1 MLTSVLSV
9 LLAAAGAQAPAS
21 PPPAQAGVERELP
34 RIAAETELVELD
46 VVVTDRDGR
55 AVTDLAQE
63 SFELLED
70 GQPRPITHFVPGFTL
85 APPAPRPAP
94 SAVTT
99 GPGPAAAPPAPEE
112 GGVPRARHIVMA
124 VDDYHL
130 EPADLPWVKRALAR
144 FIDEQLVAGDQ
155 ALVVAASGSLGALQ
169 QFTTD
174 REVLR
179 RAVDRLRP
187 QSASYRPSPLDVPRI
202 TEYQAELIEQ
212 GDREALSLA
221 VEDIMATSPSTQ
233 QDYSAQSRYEQR
245 VRTMSRQIVAS
256 TAHVTS
262 LTLSSL
268 EGLVEGLRPIRGR
281 KVVAFFSSGFLL
293 GSSRQ
298 TGRHELLMIA
308 DAAARSGVVFYTIDA
323 RGLTSTAPIADAAL
337 GSYNIRGARSASAA
351 ATPGTRAR
359 IELSAVNAARDG
371 LSALALDTGGLAFF
385 DRNKLEAPLQEIL
398 DDSAVYYRLGFE
410 PRESP
415 RDGGFHKIEVRV
427 PGRSGLRVRAASGY
441 FARGTEP
448 AAASS
453 APAAGTDAANKLLQN
468 ALDSPVSMRGL
479 PADLRA
485 DFVRTDAGDVVTATV
500 WLDASRLPFAA
511 GDAGR
516 ETAALDIVGVVVDEN
531 GKPVDQFSDRVE
543 LSLTPESKE
552 RMVRNGLTYRKTMAV
567 PAGLLQ
573 ARVAVRADHSDL
585 VGNATQW
592 VEVPDR
598 AKKGLALS
606 SILLLGEGAIPA
618 AAPPGG
624 RGTVSYERPEGPEV
638 SRRFPRDAHLDY
650 VLVVYGSGAS
660 QASPADLVV
669 ESELVSGSK
678 MLMRAPA
685 APVQAEG
692 PGGLPMA
699 SGRLRLDPL
708 APGDYELRLT
718 VTDRAAGATGT
729 RSLRFTVG

>member
-21 PPPAQAGVERELP
+21 PPPVQAGVDRELP

-46 VVVTDRDGR
+46 VVVTDHDGR

-70 GQPRPITHFVPGFTL
+70 GQPRPISHFVPGFTT
-85 APPAPRPAP
+85 APATAASAPSGGAPSVPSPPPAE
-94 SAVTT
+94 V
-99 GPGPAAAPPAPEE
+99 
-112 GGVPRARHIVMA
+112 VPKARSIVLA

-130 EPADLPWVKRALAR
+130 EPADLPYVTRALRR
-144 FIDEQLVAGDQ
+144 FIDEELGAGDQ
-155 ALVVAASGSLGALQ
+155 AMVVATSGSLGALQ
-169 QFTTD
+169 QFTAD

-179 RAVDRLRP
+179 HAVDRIRP
-187 QSASYRPSPLDVPRI
+187 QSRSYRPSPLDVPRI
-202 TEYQAELIEQ
+202 TEYQAELIEA
-212 GDREALSLA
+212 GDREALSMA
-221 VEDIMATSPSTQ
+221 VEEIMASSPGTQ
-233 QDYSAQSRYEQR
+233 QSASWQERYEQR
-245 VRTMSRQIVAS
+245 VHLMARQIVAS
-256 TAHVTS
+256 TSHVTS
-262 LTLSSL
+262 LTLSAL
-268 EGLVEGLRPIRGR
+268 ERLVDGLRPVRGR
-281 KVVAFFSSGFLL
+281 KVVAFFSGGFFL
-293 GSSRQ
+293 GSARE
-298 TGRHELLMIA
+298 TGRHEILMVA
-308 DAAARSGVVFYTIDA
+308 DAAARSGVVFYTIDS
-323 RGLTSTAPIADAAL
+323 RGLTSTAPIANAAL
-337 GSYNIRGARSASAA
+337 SGGANIRGARSATSEV
-351 ATPGTRAR
+351 TPGTRSR
-359 IELSAVNAARDG
+359 IELRGVDAARDG
-371 LSALALDTGGLAFF
+371 LNALALDTGGLAFF
-385 DRNKLEAPLQEIL
+385 DRNKLEAPLQRVLE
-398 DDSAVYYRLGFE
+398 DSAVYYRLGFE

-415 RDGGFHKIEVRV
+415 RDGGFHKVEVRV
-427 PGRSGLRVRAASGY
+427 PGRSGLKVRAASGY

-453 APAAGTDAANKLLQN
+453 APAEGSEQANKLLQN
-468 ALDSPVSMRGL
+468 ALDSPVPMRGL

-660 QASPADLVV
+660 QAGPADLVV

-685 APVQAEG
+685 APVGADG